1 MSISLHLR
9 LPLNVRVYT
18 GLLIM
23 FFFLQSK
30 IALSEVTDT
39 TYRYQNGGDSLL
51 LSFGNNGEIKR
62 QTYYYKN
69 GRLKSMIKIKTK
81 MQNRQLIKSINKEIH
96 WSEEGEVLNKLT
108 SKMRCKGLSCKVVV
122 WKYRENGKRKWER
135 CIRDA

>member
-1 MSISLHLR
+1 
-9 LPLNVRVYT
+9 
-18 GLLIM
+18 M